1 MLFRRLGL
9 LKEPWSVG
17 YSRWMPRRELRLNP
31 SSSQVNM
38 VGKNRETADLKL
50 FGGRLGAH
58 SDRNNL
64 AVLPGAI
71 AGSISTAWG
80 EISGVCK

>member
-1 MLFRRLGL
+1 MVTADECREENLGSILALYRLIWL
-9 LKEPWSVG
+9 E
-17 YSRWMPRRELRLNP
+17 
-31 SSSQVNM
+31 
-38 VGKNRETADLKL
+38 KNRETADLKL